1 MFVCSSCAPVGANWQ
16 SLPRSLRQGQGAFV
30 KIQQG
35 LLCLSRLHQIQ
46 CVFVLFFSL
55 FYTCTDTAAPPT
67 FTDTV
72 VSGTSVT
79 VLWDHANKG
88 PCFNHLTFSYIIT
101 WYPVVGGVPQKGEG
115 QSVLT
120 GPGATEYIITNLMND
135 TDYRVE
141 LVGFTSRDPIVRSE
155 VATVDFT
162 TEGVYV
168 QMHAGVHMPQQKY
181 AHLGT
186 CKQ

>member
-1 MFVCSSCAPVGANWQ
+1 M
-16 SLPRSLRQGQGAFV
+16 
-30 KIQQG
+30 
-35 LLCLSRLHQIQ
+35 HD
-46 CVFVLFFSL
+46 VFTEFSL
-55 FYTCTDTAAPPT
+55 CPTCTDTAAAPT

-79 VLWDHANKG
+79 VSWDHTNKG
-88 PCFNHLTFSYIIT
+88 PCFNHLIFFYNIT
-101 WYPVVGGVPQKGEG
+101 WYPLVDGVPQKGEE
-115 QSVLT
+115 QSNVT
-120 GPGATEYIITNLMND
+120 GPGTTEYIITDLMKD
-135 TDYRVE
+135 TDYQVE